1 MTTIT
6 TFCVLY
12 RFRIRAGAEESFK
25 RGWARVTEAIR
36 DTRGGLGS
44 RLHVAEDGTWYAYA
58 QWPDR
63 ETWERAQQTGTVADA
78 EAVAMMAAAIEERLP
93 PIFLEPQ
100 SDLLSPAV
108 ALSNKRP
115 EHSE

>member
-12 RFRIRAGAEESFK
+12 RFRIRAGAEESF
-25 RGWARVTEAIR
+25 RHGWARVTEAIR

-63 ETWERAQQTGTVADA
+63 ETWARAQQAGALTDA
-78 EAVAMMAAAIEERLP
+78 EAVAMMTAAIEDRLP

-100 SDLLSPAV
+100 TDLLCPAV
-108 ALSNKRP
+108 ARP
-115 EHSE
+115 KNPPERRV